1 MAYIILIVR
10 HLYLKKWYKMIHFSL
25 VLVKWKQ
32 THENDTDFHTTP
44 LLLKNTK
51 NGKLQVFT
59 KDKGINEWW
68 VKYERR
74 NNRKMVFTIRKGST
88 IRKSHMWTSIY
99 RVRFLWGP
107 PLWCEPPSNVDDQV
121 FLVFFVIG
129 IISFIMCFAWI
140 TFFNMRSYA
149 SYFSKFRVIS

>member
-1 MAYIILIVR
+1 MTPTLVKVAQMITRMTLLYSKQYDNDIKMALRHVKMAYIILIVR

-121 FLVFFVIG
+121 F
-129 IISFIMCFAWI
+129 
-140 TFFNMRSYA
+140 
-149 SYFSKFRVIS
+149 